1 MGARIL
7 VVDDELDVI
16 ELVGLAME
24 RYGYTI
30 VAAQSG
36 EEALAKAQTER
47 PDLVILDVNMP
58 DINGYEVCR
67 RLRAIPEL
75 ADIGIILFTARNTTE
90 DKIRGLNAGADDH
103 VSKPVHPGELRARVQ
118 AVLLRRKP
126 REEPK
131 GPAARMAG
139 VIGVKG
145 GVGTSSLVVQ
155 MGAVLQQSGSVIVA
169 DLGTGGST
177 LALQLGGRGD
187 RCIADLLS
195 QPAEALTKAMVEAE
209 LYEHSSGLRVLA
221 GQMTPVGRGAA
232 MNEEQAMGLVAHLRM
247 LGNWLVVDLGR
258 SLGDVQRA
266 VLGLCDQVVVVTEP
280 GPIAEALAKRLTDEL
295 IALEI
300 HPHATSVVVV
310 NRGTAAA
317 QGGSAQDLEAALG
330 ISVAGIVPPAADLL
344 KEAERRGVALVEA
357 YPTSS
362 VTQQIRSITAY
373 VERS

>member
-30 VAAQSG
+30 IAAQSG

-47 PDLVILDVNMP
+47 PDLVILDVKMP
-58 DINGYEVCR
+58 DINGHEVCR

-75 ADIGIILFTARNTTE
+75 ADIGIILFTARNTTQ

-177 LALQLGGRGD
+177 LALQLGSRGD
-187 RCIADLLS
+187 RGIADLLS

-232 MNEEQAMGLVAHLRM
+232 MNEEQAMGLVAHLRA

-266 VLGLCDQVVVVTEP
+266 ILGLCDQVVVVTEP

-300 HPHATSVVVV
+300 QPHFTSVVVV

-317 QGGSAQDLEAALG
+317 QGGSAQELEAALG

-344 KEAERRGVALVEA
+344 KEAERRGVPLIEA
-357 YPTSS
+357 YPTSA

>member
-30 VAAQSG
+30 IAAQSG

-47 PDLVILDVNMP
+47 PDLVILDVKMP
-58 DINGYEVCR
+58 DINGHEVCR

-75 ADIGIILFTARNTTE
+75 ADIGIILFTARNTTQ

-177 LALQLGGRGD
+177 LALQLGSRGD
-187 RCIADLLS
+187 RGIADLLS

-232 MNEEQAMGLVAHLRM
+232 MNEEQAMGLVAHLRA

-266 VLGLCDQVVVVTEP
+266 ILGLCDQVVVVTEP

-300 HPHATSVVVV
+300 QPHVTSVVVV

-317 QGGSAQDLEAALG
+317 QGGSAQELEAALG

-344 KEAERRGVALVEA
+344 KEAERRGVPLIEA
-357 YPTSS
+357 YPTSA